1 VSQEEASRP
10 LAEDGQRV
18 SVEGKE
24 QETPARTAPKT
35 SDLPRKREKLL
46 TIIRRQSLL
55 QNRDFRLASG
65 GSSNFF
71 FDMKRTMFHP
81 EGASLVTDL
90 LFDALKEEDFD
101 YIGGLETGAIPIVAA
116 LCVRSWPEKPIRG
129 FFVRKEVK
137 GHGTDQRV
145 DGLLERGSKV
155 ILVEDVTTTGGSAMQ
170 AVNEAQQYECAILK
184 VISVVD
190 RLEGAEENFRAAGIK
205 FEALFTW
212 RDFS

>member
-1 VSQEEASRP
+1 VN
-10 LAEDGQRV
+10 
-18 SVEGKE
+18 VEGKE
-24 QETPARTAPKT
+24 EMTRARMAPKI
-35 SDLPRKREKLL
+35 SDLPGKREKLL
-46 TIIRRQSLL
+46 AIIRRQSLI
-55 QNRDFRLASG
+55 QNRDFILASG
-65 GSSNFF
+65 RSSNFF

-190 RLEGAEENFRAAGIK
+190 RLEGAAENFRAAGIK